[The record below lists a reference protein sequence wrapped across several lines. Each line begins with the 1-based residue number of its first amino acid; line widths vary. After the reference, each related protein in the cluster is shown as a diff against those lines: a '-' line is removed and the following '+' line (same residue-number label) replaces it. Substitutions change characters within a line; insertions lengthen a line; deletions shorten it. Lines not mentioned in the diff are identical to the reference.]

1 MLNKVLRVPC
11 MSQDQTRMSF
21 LIPCIIAF
29 EIPAAAAVNTSRPE
43 LDGTGSS
50 IYNGCYTIG
59 GTVLCAFHQEFQ
71 GKQFSENRDKTK
83 TNECESMSIFVGV
96 CGP

>member
-29 EIPAAAAVNTSRPE
+29 EIPAAAAINTSRPE

-59 GTVLCAFHQEFQ
+59 GTVLCAFHQEFHSESNFQ
-71 GKQFSENRDKTK
+71 KIEIKQKQTSV
-83 TNECESMSIFVGV
+83 S
-96 CGP
+96 P

>member
-29 EIPAAAAVNTSRPE
+29 ETPAAAAVNTGRPK

-50 IYNGCYTIG
+50 IYNGCYAIG
-59 GTVLCAFHQEFQ
+59 GTVLQAFHHKFQ
-71 GKQFSENRDKTK
+71 LNQFSENQDKKTVRPTK
-83 TNECESMSIFVGV
+83 QNKRV
-96 CGP
+96 